1 MILLSVSQSWYS
13 HFSEKKL
20 FSFAFLDIQIQL
32 HISPIATNFISSMK
46 LWTKNFRIKKRIGGV
61 FAGFVPCN
69 GVLLV
74 MKS

>member
-20 FSFAFLDIQIQL
+20 ISFAFLDIQIQL

-46 LWTKNFRIKKRIGGV
+46 LWT
-61 FAGFVPCN
+61 
-69 GVLLV
+69 
-74 MKS
+74 